1 MKRMLSILIIFLLI
15 GTVNIESVGIEI
27 SNNELKMENIK
38 GKILRQGNNT
48 PENNNFILNNLTIT
62 HKNGIVKGKGSLL
75 QGEIEIPL
83 VLNGKL
89 YPVKGKSYYSDNLIL
104 GDIESTDIY
113 NILEF
118 KIENKS
124 KNLIYTKDYN
134 EEKIVLSIILEDKKT
149 GQWINFQK
157 DIDIQTFEELYKS
170 SNMFIEN
177 IDMDKKEIE
186 EKIISLLNIH
196 NKADYGEQIQNSI
209 KIEEKGVADATGKLS
224 VHTPIE
230 TQSWSNISVNFQEL
244 NRLFNDLKNPNTEHV
259 NLSNYNLPESL
270 FKGSGWKKNTNFNTS
285 PGWNYYAHSTEQI
298 DYTITQITTFQHN
311 LGFIDISGRNAKFD
325 IALRYKDGMILIY
338 DHHTKD
344 LSVFYYNFGLTL
356 QNLQIAQGE
365 LKDKNV
371 YIAQTLFGKNL
382 TKRGNSLIKYFVA
395 LIPHGDK
402 VTNLWES
409 LTLST
414 NEALGQR
421 ERFIGNNFEEQK
433 NIHNGKVYRSISGT
447 LNEWDFKKEGAN
459 TNLLGEIHIGSD
471 IHSLGWGIKT
481 TVGSNL

>member
-1 MKRMLSILIIFLLI
+1 MKKMFSILIVFLLI
-15 GTVNIESVGIEI
+15 SIVSIESVGINV
-27 SNNELKMENIK
+27 SNNVFKIKNIK
-38 GKILRQGNNT
+38 GEILRLGNNT
-48 PENNNFILNNLTIT
+48 SENNDFILDNLTIN
-62 HKNGIVKGKGSLL
+62 HENGILQGKGSLL
-75 QGEIEIPL
+75 QGEIETPL
-83 VLNGKL
+83 LLNGKL

-104 GDIESTDIY
+104 GDIESTENY

-124 KNLIYTKDYN
+124 ENLVYAKNYN
-134 EEKIVLSIILEDKKT
+134 KEKIVLSIILEDKKT
-149 GQWINFQK
+149 GQWINFQENLNS
-157 DIDIQTFEELYKS
+157 QTFKELQQS
-170 SNMFIEN
+170 SNMLIEN
-177 IDMDKKEIE
+177 INLDKKEIE

-196 NKADYGEQIQNSI
+196 NKSDYGEQIQSSI
-209 KIEEKGVADATGKLS
+209 NIEEKGITDNTGMLS

-230 TQSWSNISVNFQEL
+230 PQSWSNISVNFQEL
-244 NRLFNDLKNPNTEHV
+244 NRLFNDLKNPNREHV
-259 NLSNYNLPESL
+259 NLSNYSLPESL
-270 FKGSGWKKNTNFNTS
+270 FKGSGWKKDTNFNAS
-285 PGWNYYAHSTEQI
+285 PGWNYYAHSAEQI

-311 LGFIDISGRNAKFD
+311 LGFRSTNGRIIDYD

-338 DHHTKD
+338 DHNTKD

-365 LKDKNV
+365 LKGKNV

-382 TKRGNSLIKYFVA
+382 TKRDSNLIKYFVG

-433 NIHNGKVYRSISGT
+433 NIHDGKVYRSISGT
-447 LNEWDFKKEGAN
+447 LHKWDFNKEGAN

-471 IHSLGWGIKT
+471 TISLSWGIKT
-481 TVGSNL
+481 TVASNL